1 MQKEREHA
9 STGVGERFLRK
20 LRTDKRFEWLL
31 YGGLALLAVLLY
43 TAGTYADRNADA
55 VETAASLSG
64 TEAAVSTEERL
75 QDVLSCI
82 RGAGKVEVMIT
93 YETGKEIVTAM
104 TTNTNTSSSESRSGS
119 DSSLTSQVNET
130 SQPATR
136 SGEAGSEPI
145 VLYEKEPEIR
155 GVIVVAEGAAD
166 VSVRLDLQRAVCAV
180 LDVPIAAVEVFE
192 RTESGTV
199 GTKPRPQS

>member
-1 MQKEREHA
+1 VPMSLMARI
-9 STGVGERFLRK
+9 RRK
-20 LRTDKRFEWLL
+20 LRADRRLEWLL

-43 TAGTYADRNADA
+43 TAGLQTERAEKTGMSA
-55 VETAASLSG
+55 ETAETAVSEAG
-64 TEAAVSTEERL
+64 TEKRL
-75 QDVLSCI
+75 QEILSCI

-104 TTNTNTSSSESRSGS
+104 TTNTNTSSSETRSGS
-119 DSSLTSQVNET
+119 DTSLSSQVNET
-130 SQPATR
+130 SQPATH
-136 SGEAGSEPI
+136 SGASGSEPI

-180 LDVPIAAVEVFE
+180 LNVPISAVEVFE
-192 RTESGTV
+192 RIGTSAAAE
-199 GTKPRPQS
+199 PLL

>member
-1 MQKEREHA
+1 MPV
-9 STGVGERFLRK
+9 SFGERLRRK
-20 LRTDKRFEWLL
+20 LRTDRRTAWLL
-31 YGGLALLAVLLY
+31 YGGLASLAVLLY
-43 TAGTYADRNADA
+43 AAGLRGEHRTVQRDTAGVSSCGEDLA
-55 VETAASLSG
+55 VT
-64 TEAAVSTEERL
+64 TEARL
-75 QDVLSCI
+75 QQVLSCI

-119 DSSLTSQVNET
+119 DTNLSSQMNEI

-136 SGEAGSEPI
+136 SGEDGSEPI

-166 VSVRLDLQRAVCAV
+166 VAVRLDLQRAVCAV
-180 LDVPIAAVEVFE
+180 LDVPISAVEVFE
-192 RTESGTV
+192 RTGD
-199 GTKPRPQS
+199 GADKDDPRP